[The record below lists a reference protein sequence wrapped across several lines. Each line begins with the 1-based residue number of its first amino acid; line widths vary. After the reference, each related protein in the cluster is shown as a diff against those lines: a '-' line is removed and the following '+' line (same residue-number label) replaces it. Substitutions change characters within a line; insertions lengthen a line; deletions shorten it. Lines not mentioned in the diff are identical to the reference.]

1 MATTPNPIY
10 DQMHAK
16 SVQMDTIS
24 DGYIK
29 NVAFVSLRISL
40 MSFFRTAKSLNSY
53 MNATS
58 IRHDMT
64 QTEKDRALGVVYAHE
79 AYNAVFH
86 FQNFMELV
94 IKDIRYSL
102 TSNKKVYDQSFADNL
117 TKLVEGIDDG
127 SVPTNYHFIKSH
139 KLGLEAINR
148 LRNDSVHSGVYILRS
163 EALNELFGKYALPFM
178 VEVSKLDLF
187 SGNRYWTFNL
197 DNDDVHPIEDIIDEY
212 KTNQSVNEYKVQL
225 LKLIGAAA
233 FDNEI
238 FIKKKDLE
246 EAQNDIMKVGVAAT
260 YGMLYKEK
268 VEKAE
273 KEAKNLAN
281 MNMMDARTCPVCHN
295 ETLVLEQD
303 TYDSDEDGVIC
314 NYTYNVFCTQCG
326 FKVDHYLIDRI
337 KDTGVPIED
346 YSAIHA

>member
-1 MATTPNPIY
+1 MAPTNPIY
-10 DQMHAK
+10 DQMHAN
-16 SVQMDTIS
+16 SVLMDTIS
-24 DGYIK
+24 DSYIK

-40 MSFFRTAKSLNSY
+40 MSFFRTAKALNSY
-53 MNATS
+53 MNAIS
-58 IRHDMT
+58 VRQDMT

-94 IKDIRYSL
+94 IKDISYSF
-102 TSNKKVYDQSFADNL
+102 SNDINVYKDKFVDVLKDLINDVDTGAVSA
-117 TKLVEGIDDG
+117 E
-127 SVPTNYHFIKSH
+127 YRFIKTH
-139 KLGLEAINR
+139 EMGIRAINK

-163 EALNELFGKYALPFM
+163 EALNELFGKHALPFM
-178 VEVSKLDLF
+178 VEVSKLALF

-197 DNDDVHPIEDIIDEY
+197 DNDNVHPIEDIIDEY
-212 KTNQSVNEYKVQL
+212 RTNPTVNEYKIQL

-246 EAQNDIMKVGVAAT
+246 EAQNDIMKVGIAAT
-260 YGMLYKEK
+260 YGLLYKEK

-273 KEAKNLAN
+273 QEAEKQSMLNQ
-281 MNMMDARTCPVCHN
+281 MDAQICPVCQKK
-295 ETLVLEQD
+295 TLVLEQD
-303 TYDSDEDGVIC
+303 TYDSDDEGPYYH
-314 NYTYNVFCTQCG
+314 YTYDVHCTQCG
-326 FKVDHYLIDRI
+326 FKIDHYLIGRI
-337 KDTGVPIED
+337 QDTGVAIED